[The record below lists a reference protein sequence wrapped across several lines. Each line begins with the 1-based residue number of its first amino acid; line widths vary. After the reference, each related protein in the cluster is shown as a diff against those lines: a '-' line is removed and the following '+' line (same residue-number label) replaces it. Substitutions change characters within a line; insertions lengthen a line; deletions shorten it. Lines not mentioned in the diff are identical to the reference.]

1 MPAAAAAMAKED
13 YMYWTMQGRL
23 MLKYLKL
30 LVDGKS
36 KSTSQRRGGGGKI
49 SPETLVRLSFMECNV
64 SYVTS

>member
-1 MPAAAAAMAKED
+1 MPAAAARED
-13 YMYWTMQGRL
+13 YWTMQGRL

-30 LVDGKS
+30 LVDGKG
-36 KSTSQRRGGGGKI
+36 KLTNQRRGGVKI